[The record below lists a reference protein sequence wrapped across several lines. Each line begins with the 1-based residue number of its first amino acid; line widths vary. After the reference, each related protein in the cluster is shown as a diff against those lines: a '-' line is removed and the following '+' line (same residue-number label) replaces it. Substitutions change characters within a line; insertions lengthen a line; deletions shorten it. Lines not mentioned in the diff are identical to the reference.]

1 MRPLRDRSPNFLMTV
16 ASVVII
22 LLLLASCS
30 AQPRHPMPR
39 MLAHPGPMPV
49 YAGRTYQDVIQYTLR
64 LQEWGLSCLAI
75 DAANA
80 DVLEP
85 KHAR

>member
-16 ASVVII
+16 AFVVII

-30 AQPRHPMPR
+30 AQPARSTPR
-39 MLAHPGPMPV
+39 QIAHPRPIPV
-49 YAGRTYQDVIQYTLR
+49 YAGKTYQDVIQYTLR

-75 DAANA
+75 HAANA
-80 DVLEP
+80 AVLEP
-85 KHAR
+85 KQ